1 VEHRPAVPLV
11 QADRAV
17 LSAALTVAIG
27 ALLLNVLDLDVP
39 GRALLAVVSLL
50 TVPGIPLVLA
60 LPIRNFQVQIVLGIA
75 LSLAFALI
83 VSTTQLQAGLWSP
96 LATQLILL
104 VIGLTAAAFASRTMV
119 PR

>member
-17 LSAALTVAIG
+17 LSTALTVAIG

-60 LPIRNFQVQIVLGIA
+60 LPIRNFQVQILGIA